1 MQSKGVYDNS
11 NIQRKVLLVLVIV
24 LYLTMVI
31 LTLLS
36 QQKVEDIETPI
47 LSFAM
52 AALIFVSLKTT
63 GRYKPPA
70 ICFLIGLSIW
80 FVADIFW
87 AFDSIHNMKSGFI
100 STVSENLYLVSDYV
114 FLIGTIFYTKGIF
127 KRSDYQRIAVN
138 ALIVAMLSSIGGYRF
153 ASDYHTFTTRVSSEL
168 ILILVYLFVSVSTI
182 VVEGMVVARTGIK
195 NHSKSFYI
203 VFGAL
208 FFYSLAEL
216 RYSFLMMINRNPENV
231 YLDILYYLVLVLF
244 AYAWSRPDIADTVIT
259 PIRKTKKKDSFIHWI
274 NSGLILFLS
283 FTLYGFGIFSS
294 YLLFAMIITLLV
306 YLVMFKTVQTN
317 ALTEELLERQKNETV
332 RLEQM
337 VAKKVKELQELN
349 ANLEYISNTDVLTG
363 LYNRRYG
370 MDYLEKIVKD
380 GDNYPIAL
388 YSLDLNHFKP
398 INDNYGHD
406 TGDLVLKEVGNRL
419 SHLKQERCTAIR
431 IGGDEFL
438 VVFRNATNEVAVR
451 SIGDL
456 ICKAMDMPIEAT
468 IVTEDGEEKEHSFI
482 ISASIGIAEIPGDT
496 NDIEELYKMADD
508 ALYRVK
514 HTNEKSSYLM
524 YKEMDSFTAEK
535 LY

>member
-1 MQSKGVYDNS
+1 
-11 NIQRKVLLVLVIV
+11 
-24 LYLTMVI
+24 
-31 LTLLS
+31 
-36 QQKVEDIETPI
+36 
-47 LSFAM
+47 
-52 AALIFVSLKTT
+52 
-63 GRYKPPA
+63 
-70 ICFLIGLSIW
+70 
-80 FVADIFW
+80 
-87 AFDSIHNMKSGFI
+87 
-100 STVSENLYLVSDYV
+100 
-114 FLIGTIFYTKGIF
+114 
-127 KRSDYQRIAVN
+127 
-138 ALIVAMLSSIGGYRF
+138 
-153 ASDYHTFTTRVSSEL
+153 
-168 ILILVYLFVSVSTI
+168 
-182 VVEGMVVARTGIK
+182 
-195 NHSKSFYI
+195 
-203 VFGAL
+203 
-208 FFYSLAEL
+208 
-216 RYSFLMMINRNPENV
+216 
-231 YLDILYYLVLVLF
+231 
-244 AYAWSRPDIADTVIT
+244 
-259 PIRKTKKKDSFIHWI
+259 
-274 NSGLILFLS
+274 
-283 FTLYGFGIFSS
+283 
-294 YLLFAMIITLLV
+294 
-306 YLVMFKTVQTN
+306 MFKTVQTN

-337 VAKKVKELQELN
+337 VAEKVKELQELN

-468 IVTEDGEEKEHSFI
+468 IVTEDGEEKENSFI

-524 YKEMDSFTAEK
+524 YKETDSFAAEK